1 MLAAQLEEHL
11 RALQDEQRKIEAFKR
26 ELPLCMGL
34 LDEGDALGPLLCAHA
49 SAGLDQKCHVGAV
62 VLTGACIG
70 SGVAVAVAKR
80 RLQSVFSRSS
90 AHGGGGDGDI
100 APEARCPPEEP
111 GGHGSAAAE
120 PLQLSQAA
128 AASPAPKGDGSHLLG
143 LQLPPTAVWH
153 VGPQLWNQ
161 WQAAGGQQVTL
172 QAEGQQALQTAQ
184 ALQELTDDGAHAQVH
199 LDGGDATG
207 GGASHPAQRR
217 PLGAFTPFSRSSSS
231 PGQVY
236 GPPSQPPK
244 RPSSL
249 HHFSPTS
256 TELALGIR
264 GHNGGLGFGASTGYK
279 LERSASLDTGERAVL
294 ERGRGPLDR
303 SSGESSDDMRA
314 RDGGSHSLERVGSG
328 NLSPRERKVRRCWS
342 PELHRRFVEALKQLG
357 GPRMA
362 TPKHIRELMKVDGLT
377 NDEVKSH
384 LQKYRLHTRR
394 PSPSL
399 QLQTLATAGSGGAA
413 QQLMVLGSIWVPP
426 GYTQA
431 LPATTA
437 AASQGAAFDAPA
449 SGPCMDSGP
458 VPSLERNQQQHV
470 LMERELYSVQ
480 PQWQEPSSYKRPSEQ
495 QPLSAAFQEVGEYPP
510 LTGVL
515 PHQSRRRHELHG
527 AEDNP
532 AALHEFDGAP
542 DRDADEEFHAR
553 RRAAL
558 STSRGRS
565 ERVPGGTSG
574 DQARDLMS
582 SFGQARNEASMAGRG
597 RNDRTTGCAAIPPG
611 SKRES

>member
-11 RALQDEQRKIEAFKR
+11 RALQDERRKIEAFKR

-34 LDEGDALGPLLCAHA
+34 LDE
-49 SAGLDQKCHVGAV
+49 
-62 VLTGACIG
+62 
-70 SGVAVAVAKR
+70 AVAVAKR
-80 RLQSVFSRSS
+80 RLQTVFSRSS
-90 AHGGGGDGDI
+90 ALVGGGGGDTAP
-100 APEARCPPEEP
+100 APEPRCPPEEP
-111 GGHGSAAAE
+111 GGHGGAAAE
-120 PLQLSQAA
+120 PLQFSQAA
-128 AASPAPKGDGSHLLG
+128 AASPAPKGDGSHLPG
-143 LQLPPTAVWH
+143 LQLPPTPVWH

-161 WQAAGGQQVTL
+161 WLAAGGQQVSL
-172 QAEGQQALQTAQ
+172 QADGQQAT
-184 ALQELTDDGAHAQVH
+184 QELADDGAHAQVH
-199 LDGGDATG
+199 LEGGDATG
-207 GGASHPAQRR
+207 GGGSHPAQRR

-236 GPPSQPPK
+236 GPPSQPPR

-249 HHFSPTS
+249 QHFSPTS

-264 GHNGGLGFGASTGYK
+264 GHNGGVGFGASTGYK
-279 LERSASLDTGERAVL
+279 LERSASLDTGERVVL
-294 ERGRGPLDR
+294 ERGRGPPDR
-303 SSGESSDDMRA
+303 SSGESSDDMRGH
-314 RDGGSHSLERVGSG
+314 DGGSHSLERAGSG
-328 NLSPRERKVRRCWS
+328 NLSPRERKARRCWS

-431 LPATTA
+431 LPAATV
-437 AASQGAAFDAPA
+437 AASHGATYSAPA
-449 SGPCMDSGP
+449 SGPYMDSGP
-458 VPSLERNQQQHV
+458 VPSLGGHQQQHV

-515 PHQSRRRHELHG
+515 PHRSRRRYELHG
-527 AEDNP
+527 AKDNL

-542 DRDADEEFHAR
+542 DMEADEEAHAR

-558 STSRGRS
+558 RASRGRS
-565 ERVPGGTSG
+565 ERVLGGTSG

-582 SFGQARNEASMAGRG
+582 SFGEARSEANRAGRG
-597 RNDRTTGCAAIPPG
+597 RNDRTTGCAATPRG
-611 SKRES
+611 SMRDDH